1 MTTDDVSMTMDDV
14 SVLVSVETSPAADGG
29 PLAIGVDI
37 GGTKVL
43 AGLVNQRGEVID
55 RARRPT
61 PSRDP
66 RAVERTIAEVVKELR
81 ASTKIRAGQEISGV
95 GIGAAGFVDAD
106 RAKVL
111 FAPHLAWRNEP
122 LRDAVTAAVGLP

>member
-1 MTTDDVSMTMDDV
+1 MTAAPSTTGHDGDDG
-14 SVLVSVETSPAADGG
+14 AGR
-29 PLAIGVDI
+29 LAIGVDI

-43 AGLVNQRGEVID
+43 AGLVDERGRVIA

-66 RAVERTIAEVVKELR
+66 RAVELTIAEVVNELR
-81 ASTKIRAGQEISGV
+81 AGREISGV

-106 RAKVL
+106 RARVL

-122 LRDAVTAAVGLP
+122 LRDAVTA

>member
-1 MTTDDVSMTMDDV
+1 MNAVNGRIPD
-14 SVLVSVETSPAADGG
+14 PAANGAQAPTGG
-29 PLAIGVDI
+29 KLAIGVDI

-43 AGLVNQRGEVID
+43 AGLVNQRGEVIA

-66 RAVERTIAEVVKELR
+66 RAVERTIAEVVKEL
-81 ASTKIRAGQEISGV
+81 SAGAESGREISGV

-106 RAKVL
+106 RARVL

-122 LRDAVTAAVGLP
+122 LRDA